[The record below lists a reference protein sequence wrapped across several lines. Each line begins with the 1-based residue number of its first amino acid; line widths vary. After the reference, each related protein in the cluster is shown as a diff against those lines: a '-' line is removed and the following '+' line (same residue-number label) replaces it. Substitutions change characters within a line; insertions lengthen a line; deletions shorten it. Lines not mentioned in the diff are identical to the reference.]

1 MVVPSNM
8 LPNLGHCRC
17 SSDWALKWLDL
28 NQTECGIVVG
38 GGKCWCEYNCRHC
51 VIVQSSPENQQYGV
65 EVTTCWNFVWTIQAD
80 IVTTTQPNTKEWLF
94 KFWVLSQSA
103 SLIFVFTVICS
114 AYYGVAETQSAAD
127 YMSLWW
133 VSWASWGALELV
145 CTTVHKHILFKLT
158 HTVEHRESDCLCF
171 EYCCYLI
178 KKDGA
183 TQLEIDK
190 INFRWHI
197 TP

>member
-1 MVVPSNM
+1 MTVCVWVKSQHWICTTNHGGSFKHVTRALKP
-8 LPNLGHCRC
+8 RC

-145 CTTVHKHILFKLT
+145 CTTVH
-158 HTVEHRESDCLCF
+158 EP
-171 EYCCYLI
+171 
-178 KKDGA
+178 
-183 TQLEIDK
+183 
-190 INFRWHI
+190 RWSCSN
-197 TP
+197 